1 MEALLLDPNDVVADG
16 TLALV
21 EIHILDNYVTDWA
34 QQRAEFYDATGTPM
48 VWFDGT
54 VVVAGA
60 TSFPYTY
67 MTYLTRYNQRRAV
80 PTDVTLSVTAEQLSG
95 PTFTLRARVGVEAGG
110 TGKTLRA
117 YMVAV
122 LAHWPPIPADSHNA
136 FRTAATTADVTLLP
150 GEIAV
155 VERELTFD
163 EIAWAAPED
172 IRIIAWAQEPQGSA
186 SPSDPATVYQA
197 AVLPWPFPLDCNAN
211 GVADPQDI
219 ADGTSADV
227 NGNEIPDECE
237 VWVGDLNCDSTVDF
251 RDINPFVLYLTDFPA
266 WQSAFPECNAA
277 NGDINGDGTYG
288 QGSFGDINPFVTLL
302 MGKS

>member
-1 MEALLLDPNDVVADG
+1 MDWLILDPNDAVADG
-16 TLALV
+16 SLAVVQVHVGDAYATSWGNVRSL
-21 EIHILDNYVTDWA
+21 
-34 QQRAEFYDATGTPM
+34 FYDVILTPE

-54 VVVAGA
+54 IRCVDA
-60 TSFPYTY
+60 TSAQQVYDL
-67 MTYLTRYNQRRAV
+67 YLLRYSERRAV
-80 PTDVTLSVTAEQLSG
+80 PTDVTMSVTG
-95 PTFTLRARVGVEAGG
+95 TYVTGRTFTLRTRVGLEAGG
-110 TGKTLRA
+110 IPKTVRVH
-117 YMVAV
+117 MVAV
-122 LAHWPPIPADSHNA
+122 LDYWPDPPANSRNTL
-136 FRTAATTADVTLLP
+136 RTALLSQDVSLVP
-150 GEIAV
+150 GEAV
-155 VERELTFD
+155 VVPRNVTFD
-163 EIAWAAPED
+163 DVSWNAPEN

-197 AVLPWPFPLDCNAN
+197 AVLPWPFPPDCNAN
-211 GVADPQDI
+211 GVADAQDI

-302 MGKS
+302 MGES